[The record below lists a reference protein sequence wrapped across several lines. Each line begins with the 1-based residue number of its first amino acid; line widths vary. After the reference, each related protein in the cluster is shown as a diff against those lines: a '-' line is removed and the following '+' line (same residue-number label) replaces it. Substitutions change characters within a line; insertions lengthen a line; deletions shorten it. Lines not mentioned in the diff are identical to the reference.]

1 MKFIVSNAELS
12 KAINSVS
19 SIPIA
24 NNVVKIL
31 ENFLFSVSNNNLTIT
46 ATDGDTRASITINLI
61 ESDGEGELV
70 IPSKLLQEYLKN
82 VPSIPIAFNLDT
94 TGENNYQITIS
105 AGNGVYRM
113 VGMDA
118 GNYPTM
124 PQISDAKSI
133 VLNSSILS
141 TSIEYTLFCAAPVDY
156 RQILTGIN
164 FDFKENMLNVVSTDS
179 HRLVRYRRF
188 NIDTDDNFNFV
199 SKRKPLQLLR
209 NLLDKDTDVSIN
221 FNETNVSFE
230 FDNIIISCKLLEGVF
245 PDYDRVIPPSFE
257 NKLLIGKEDFI
268 AALKRVSVFT
278 DKATNQVKM
287 HIEGQEITLTG
298 NDEEYA
304 NEGIEKIQCTYE
316 GEDMDISFN
325 SKTFMEMLQHLD
337 CDNINILMNKPNTA
351 IVITPAE
358 ENENE
363 DEDIVMLHMPISLKG
378 SGDY

>member
-124 PQISDAKSI
+124 PQIPDATSI

-164 FDFKENMLNVVSTDS
+164 FDFKDNMLNVVATDS
-179 HRLVRYRRF
+179 HRLVRYRKF

-221 FNETNVSFE
+221 FNESNVSFE

-287 HIEGQEITLTG
+287 QIEGQEITLTG

-304 NEGIEKIQCTYE
+304 NEGIEKLQCSYE
-316 GEDMDISFN
+316 GDDMEISFN

-363 DEDIVMLHMPISLKG
+363 DIAMLHMPIFLKG

>member
-19 SIPIA
+19 SVPIA

-124 PQISDAKSI
+124 PQITDTRSI

-164 FDFKENMLNVVSTDS
+164 FDFKDNMLNVVSTDS

-209 NLLDKDTDVSIN
+209 NLLDKDTDVTIN

-230 FDNIIISCKLLEGVF
+230 FENIIISCKLLEGVF

-304 NEGIEKIQCTYE
+304 NEGIEKLQCTYE
-316 GEDMDISFN
+316 GEDMEISFN

-351 IVITPAE
+351 IIITPAE
-358 ENENE
+358 ENEN
-363 DEDIVMLHMPISLKG
+363 EDIVMLHMPISLKG

>member
-124 PQISDAKSI
+124 PQIPDATSI

-164 FDFKENMLNVVSTDS
+164 FDFKDNMLNVVSTDS

-209 NLLDKDTDVSIN
+209 NLLDKDTDVTIN

-287 HIEGQEITLTG
+287 QIEGQEITLTG

-304 NEGIEKIQCTYE
+304 NEGIEKLQCSYE

-363 DEDIVMLHMPISLKG
+363 DIAMLHMPIFLKG

>member
-113 VGMDA
+113 VVMDA

-199 SKRKPLQLLR
+199 SKRKPMQLLR

-304 NEGIEKIQCTYE
+304 NEGIEKLQCTYE

-363 DEDIVMLHMPISLKG
+363 DIVMLHMPISLKG

>member
-304 NEGIEKIQCTYE
+304 NEGIEKLQCTYE

-363 DEDIVMLHMPISLKG
+363 DIVMLHMPISLKE

>member
-188 NIDTDDNFNFV
+188 NIDTDDKFLILFLKENHCNY
-199 SKRKPLQLLR
+199 
-209 NLLDKDTDVSIN
+209 
-221 FNETNVSFE
+221 FE
-230 FDNIIISCKLLEGVF
+230 I
-245 PDYDRVIPPSFE
+245 Y
-257 NKLLIGKEDFI
+257 
-268 AALKRVSVFT
+268 
-278 DKATNQVKM
+278 
-287 HIEGQEITLTG
+287 
-298 NDEEYA
+298 
-304 NEGIEKIQCTYE
+304 
-316 GEDMDISFN
+316 
-325 SKTFMEMLQHLD
+325 
-337 CDNINILMNKPNTA
+337 
-351 IVITPAE
+351 
-358 ENENE
+358 
-363 DEDIVMLHMPISLKG
+363 
-378 SGDY
+378 

>member
-304 NEGIEKIQCTYE
+304 NEGIEKLQCTYE

-363 DEDIVMLHMPISLKG
+363 DVVMLHMPISLKG

>member
-113 VGMDA
+113 VVMDA

-363 DEDIVMLHMPISLKG
+363 DIVMLHMPISLKG

>member
-124 PQISDAKSI
+124 PQITDTRSI

-164 FDFKENMLNVVSTDS
+164 FDFKDNMLNVVSTDS

-209 NLLDKDTDVSIN
+209 NLLDKDTDVTIN

-230 FDNIIISCKLLEGVF
+230 FENIIISCKLLEGVF

-304 NEGIEKIQCTYE
+304 NEGIEKLQCTYE
-316 GEDMDISFN
+316 GEDMEISFN

-351 IVITPAE
+351 IIITPAE
-358 ENENE
+358 ENEN
-363 DEDIVMLHMPISLKG
+363 EDIVMLHMPISLKG

>member
-105 AGNGVYRM
+105 AGNGIYRM

-124 PQISDAKSI
+124 PQIPDATSI
-133 VLNSSILS
+133 VLKSSILS

-164 FDFKENMLNVVSTDS
+164 FDFKDNMLNVVATDS
-179 HRLVRYRRF
+179 HRLVRYRKF

-209 NLLDKDTDVSIN
+209 NLLDKDTDVTIN

-287 HIEGQEITLTG
+287 QIEGQEITLTG

-304 NEGIEKIQCTYE
+304 NEGIEKLQCSYE
-316 GEDMDISFN
+316 GDDMEISFN

-363 DEDIVMLHMPISLKG
+363 DIAMLHMPIFLKG

>member
-221 FNETNVSFE
+221 FNETIVSFE

-363 DEDIVMLHMPISLKG
+363 DIVMLHMPISLKG

>member
-1 MKFIVSNAELS
+1 
-12 KAINSVS
+12 
-19 SIPIA
+19 
-24 NNVVKIL
+24 
-31 ENFLFSVSNNNLTIT
+31 
-46 ATDGDTRASITINLI
+46 
-61 ESDGEGELV
+61 
-70 IPSKLLQEYLKN
+70 
-82 VPSIPIAFNLDT
+82 
-94 TGENNYQITIS
+94 
-105 AGNGVYRM
+105 
-113 VGMDA
+113 
-118 GNYPTM
+118 
-124 PQISDAKSI
+124 
-133 VLNSSILS
+133 
-141 TSIEYTLFCAAPVDY
+141 VDY

-164 FDFKENMLNVVSTDS
+164 FDFKDNMLNVVSTDS

-304 NEGIEKIQCTYE
+304 NEGIEKLQCTYE

-363 DEDIVMLHMPISLKG
+363 DIVMLHMPISLKG

>member
-363 DEDIVMLHMPISLKG
+363 DIVMLHMPISLKE

>member
-19 SIPIA
+19 SVPIA

-70 IPSKLLQEYLKN
+70 IPSKLLQDYLKN

-124 PQISDAKSI
+124 PQITDATSI

-164 FDFKENMLNVVSTDS
+164 FDFKDNMLNVVSTDS

-209 NLLDKDTDVSIN
+209 NLLDKDTDVTIN

-230 FDNIIISCKLLEGVF
+230 FENIIISCKLLEGVF

-304 NEGIEKIQCTYE
+304 NEGIEKLQCTYE
-316 GEDMDISFN
+316 GEDMEISFN

-351 IVITPAE
+351 IIITPAE
-358 ENENE
+358 ENEN
-363 DEDIVMLHMPISLKG
+363 EDIVMLHMPISLKG
-378 SGDY
+378 SDDY

>member
-12 KAINSVS
+12 KAINSIS

-31 ENFLFSVSNNNLTIT
+31 ENFLFSVTNNNLTIT
-46 ATDGDTRASITINLI
+46 ATDGDTRASITIDLI

-82 VPSIPIAFNLDT
+82 VPSIPITFNLDT
-94 TGENNYQITIS
+94 TGENHFQITIS

-118 GNYPTM
+118 GNYPIM
-124 PQISDAKSI
+124 PQIPDAKNI
-133 VLNSSILS
+133 ILS
-141 TSIEYTLFCAAPVDY
+141 STVLSTAIEYTLFCAAPVDY
-156 RQILTGIN
+156 RQILTGVN
-164 FDFKENMLNVVSTDS
+164 FDFKENMLNIVSTDS
-179 HRLVRYRRF
+179 HRLVRYRHF
-188 NIDTDDNFNFV
+188 NVASEDNFNFV

-209 NLLDKDTDVSIN
+209 NLLDKDADVSIN

-245 PDYDRVIPPSFE
+245 PDYDRVIPPTFE
-257 NKLLIGKEDFI
+257 NKLLISKEEFI

-304 NEGIEKIQCTYE
+304 NEGIEKLQCTYE
-316 GEDMDISFN
+316 GDDMDISFN

-337 CDNINILMNKPNTA
+337 CENINILMNQPNTA

-358 ENENE
+358 ANEN
-363 DEDIVMLHMPISLKG
+363 EDIVMLHMPISLKG